1 MSQQTSFG
9 TYKSVYEP
17 VNQEKYVGEQ
27 NPICRSSWERAFCKW
42 CDFNGKV
49 KRWSSETVVVP
60 YISMVDKKWH
70 KYYVDFVVE
79 FTDNKVVMFEI
90 KPFKET
96 QPPKKRKRTKQFL
109 YEMKTY
115 ATNTSKW
122 KAASEFAKRKGVS
135 FQILTEHEL
144 RKLGIK
150 I

>member
-1 MSQQTSFG
+1 MLQRSSFG
-9 TYKSVYEP
+9 TYKSTYTPINE
-17 VNQEKYVGEQ
+17 EKYVGDQ
-27 NPICRSSWERAFCKW
+27 DPICRSSWERAFCKW
-42 CDFNGKV
+42 CDFNKNV
-49 KRWSSETVVVP
+49 VHWSSETVVIP
-60 YISMVDKKWH
+60 YISKVDKKLH
-70 KYYVDFVVE
+70 RYYVDFVVE
-79 FTDNKVVMFEI
+79 FVDSKVVLFEI

-96 QPPKKRKRTKQFL
+96 QPPKVRKRTKRFL